1 MKKYNINNDICINPI
16 TGRKITEK
24 GDVYKKYLKK
34 CNILNQ
40 KAIKIQKIFLK
51 KFNVKKKSIQGG
63 QFINKDS
70 CIEKINNEL
79 VIDNKIKLIKQ
90 FGTLSRF
97 SINYICSFIDD
108 EKFKFSAKI
117 QINSKMA
124 YKELEILEK
133 LYPIRLETTNI
144 HFPIIYGNIECPIS
158 KINNRNYLPEFL
170 KKDTKNGY
178 LIIFNELLE
187 GDLSTYLYNIALNN
201 YDLWLNA
208 IEQIYMCI
216 ASLHSVGFMHSDSHD
231 GNFLY
236 KKIHPG
242 GYFHYKI
249 NEKNYYIP
257 NLGYIWVIWDFGVCG
272 PIVRHY
278 DYIEDYNLINL
289 YLRYDN
295 PKMITKSFKQKFS
308 LDGPNKPHRNYGY
321 INKYYLSIPKKIQS
335 LIQILWLNTG
345 KDDNMANIIAN
356 FERMEM
362 SENIWFE
369 YLAEYKIL
377 FNHHIND
384 KDIDIV
390 NSTTI
395 NFQKIYSTMI
405 VNYNGFKI
413 NAVELFKKYDDT
425 GDDNTGDDDTGDDDT
440 GDED

>member
-1 MKKYNINNDICINPI
+1 
-16 TGRKITEK
+16 
-24 GDVYKKYLKK
+24 
-34 CNILNQ
+34 
-40 KAIKIQKIFLK
+40 
-51 KFNVKKKSIQGG
+51 
-63 QFINKDS
+63 
-70 CIEKINNEL
+70 
-79 VIDNKIKLIKQ
+79 
-90 FGTLSRF
+90 
-97 SINYICSFIDD
+97 
-108 EKFKFSAKI
+108 
-117 QINSKMA
+117 MA

-201 YDLWLNA
+201 YNLWLNA

-272 PIVRHY
+272 PIFRHY

-295 PKMITKSFKQKFS
+295 PKMITKSFKEKFP

-321 INKYYLSIPKKIQS
+321 INKYYLSIPKKIQ
-335 LIQILWLNTG
+335 
-345 KDDNMANIIAN
+345 
-356 FERMEM
+356 
-362 SENIWFE
+362 
-369 YLAEYKIL
+369 
-377 FNHHIND
+377 
-384 KDIDIV
+384 
-390 NSTTI
+390 
-395 NFQKIYSTMI
+395 
-405 VNYNGFKI
+405 
-413 NAVELFKKYDDT
+413 
-425 GDDNTGDDDTGDDDT
+425 
-440 GDED
+440 

>member
-1 MKKYNINNDICINPI
+1 
-16 TGRKITEK
+16 
-24 GDVYKKYLKK
+24 
-34 CNILNQ
+34 
-40 KAIKIQKIFLK
+40 
-51 KFNVKKKSIQGG
+51 
-63 QFINKDS
+63 
-70 CIEKINNEL
+70 
-79 VIDNKIKLIKQ
+79 
-90 FGTLSRF
+90 
-97 SINYICSFIDD
+97 
-108 EKFKFSAKI
+108 
-117 QINSKMA
+117 
-124 YKELEILEK
+124 
-133 LYPIRLETTNI
+133 
-144 HFPIIYGNIECPIS
+144 
-158 KINNRNYLPEFL
+158 
-170 KKDTKNGY
+170 
-178 LIIFNELLE
+178 
-187 GDLSTYLYNIALNN
+187 
-201 YDLWLNA
+201 
-208 IEQIYMCI
+208 MCI